1 MTAYIFV
8 TCRDLSSP
16 DTGSQVVKTF
26 DDLDLDLKR
35 QLVNE
40 DSRYFWCFVRATDAA
55 PDTQH
60 AGPLTAQAV

>member
-35 QLVNE
+35 HLVNE